1 MVKNEYLNKYYNE
14 RRVIMNELNIEENEL
29 RNKKLINEFKKWLK
43 NQNLTTKT
51 INKHLS
57 NIELFLNDYLPYY
70 EGETMEEGVAS
81 VYSFLG
87 DWFIRKCMWSSR
99 TSIKETASSI
109 KKFYKCMN
117 ELGYIDKDKYDFVA
131 FTIKENMDE
140 FFESLEEYEN
150 GEDMWYF

>member
-1 MVKNEYLNKYYNE
+1 MD
-14 RRVIMNELNIEENEL
+14 ELNIEKNEL
-29 RNKKLINEFKKWLK
+29 RNKKLIEEFKGWLK
-43 NQNLTTKT
+43 NQNLTAKT

-57 NIELFLNDYLPYY
+57 NIDLFLNDYLPYY
-70 EGETMEEGVAS
+70 EGETMEEGVES

-117 ELGYIDKDKYDFVA
+117 ELGYINNDKYEFVA
-131 FTIKENMDE
+131 FVIKENMEE
-140 FFESLEEYEN
+140 FLENLDDYDN
-150 GEDMWYF
+150 GESIWDYL